1 MTKEKAIELVK
12 ERLLMK
18 NYSNTLET
26 TSSTTRTVRL
36 K

>member
-18 NYSNTLET
+18 NCSNTLET
-26 TSSTTRTVRL
+26 TSNTTRTVRL